1 VLAPLAMGTISAA
14 RGGPIYGPANAF
26 AALLFVGLILN
37 PIFDPTRAAL
47 GRLDKSEYRLEAS
60 GRQGLH

>member
-14 RGGPIYGPANAF
+14 RGGPIYVPANAF

-37 PIFDPTRAAL
+37 KIFDPTRAAL